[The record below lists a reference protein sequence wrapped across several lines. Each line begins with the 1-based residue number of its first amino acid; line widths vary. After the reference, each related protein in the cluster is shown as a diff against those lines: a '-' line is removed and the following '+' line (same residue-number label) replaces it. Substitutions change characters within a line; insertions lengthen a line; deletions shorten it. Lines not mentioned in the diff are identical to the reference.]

1 MKNIKIDIYKSIFL
15 LILGVFV
22 YCYYLDSKMANENNK
37 IGRYTIINGK
47 GLRILI
53 LDTKNGATYQTKEP
67 FFEDNRSHNVYE
79 NSHPL
84 IK

>member
-22 YCYYLDSKMANENNK
+22 YCYYENSK
-37 IGRYTIINGK
+37 IGRFVVYIGNRGGAPIV
-47 GLRILI
+47 
-53 LDTKNGATYQTKEP
+53 LDSKNGATYTISSNESPNMQFYKNP
-67 FFEDNRSHNVYE
+67 
-79 NSHPL
+79 

>member
-22 YCYYLDSKMANENNK
+22 YCYYENSKNNRFSFIYDKEN
-37 IGRYTIINGK
+37 
-47 GLRILI
+47 ILI
-53 LDTKNGATYQTKEP
+53 LDSKSGATYII
-67 FFEDNRSHNVYE
+67 EDYYDGDKKTLLNTPSI
-79 NSHPL
+79 